1 MQKKIGIL
9 GFGVV
14 GKSVLNFIQNFK
26 QEKKLLKLNQ
36 DTVDLSSTKLDV
48 WDQKTIELPITQ
60 HLNAQDI
67 NAQSLNARDVE
78 FFDPAISSMKNFIEL
93 HDYIIPS
100 PGVNLNDFY
109 SYSPKF
115 VCELDVFS
123 TYFKKPVVAVTGSLG
138 KTTTTK
144 LFAQLL
150 SKIKPTEKIKP
161 SDIAGSSLKESLYS
175 GSGLKPFVGGNIGLG
190 MLEAIAQQDS
200 YDMGVLELSSFQ
212 LEFSKSFAPTL
223 AILMNC
229 YPNHLD
235 RHKSF
240 KDYFDAKFNL
250 FRYQTED
257 QFALFPWHVLQG
269 DAGKLFAEQVA
280 KLKSNLCFISDTP
293 VDTSLPTSVLSQAGL
308 SKTGTLKPYKIFYKQ
323 DNKLVLFDSVFCH
336 GAVSAEALCE
346 GRRFDPASHV
356 LFDLSILP
364 EVTFIQNWILIVSG
378 LYLLGADMS
387 ELQNLFE
394 KQGKDF
400 VIDDHHHRVEYFATI
415 KGVKFY
421 DDSKATVIQSTLAA
435 IKSLINKGSVI
446 LILGGL
452 NKGVD
457 RSPIISELAQIKE
470 LKKVYCYG
478 PACSD
483 FGSASCNLGS
493 LEEILQDIQ
502 TIMQPGDQVLFSPSG
517 TSFDFYQNYKHRGQV
532 FKDLVLRLAA

>member
-26 QEKKLLKLNQ
+26 QEKKILNLNQ
-36 DTVDLSSTKLDV
+36 HPVDLNSTKFDV
-48 WDQKTIELPITQ
+48 WDQKRFDLPIKQ
-60 HLNAQDI
+60 DLNKK
-67 NAQSLNARDVE
+67 DVGV
-78 FFDPAISSMKNFIEL
+78 FDPSAVIMKDFIDQ

-109 SYSPKF
+109 SSSQKF
-115 VCELDVFS
+115 ICELDIFS
-123 TYFKKPVVAVTGSLG
+123 TYFKKPVVAITGSLG

-150 SKIKPTEKIKP
+150 SKIRQSNNIKTANSAQISNKP
-161 SDIAGSSLKESLYS
+161 SDIAGSGIKKLFYS
-175 GSGLKPFVGGNIGLG
+175 GSGLNPFVGGNIGLG
-190 MLEAIAQQDS
+190 MLEAIQQQES
-200 YDMGVLELSSFQ
+200 YDVGVLELSSFQ
-212 LEFSKSFAPTL
+212 LEFSKSFAPDL

-250 FRYQTED
+250 FKYQTEK
-257 QFALFPWHVLQG
+257 QFTLLPWHILQG
-269 DAGKLFAEQVA
+269 DSNLLFVEQA
-280 KLKSNLCFISDTP
+280 KILKSNLCFISDSP
-293 VDTSLPTSVLSQAGL
+293 VEYSFPADVLFLAGI
-308 SKTGTLKPYKIFYKQ
+308 LKPYKIFYKQ
-323 DNKLVLFDSVFCH
+323 DNKLVLFDSF
-336 GAVSAEALCE
+336 SNQTIQ
-346 GRRFDPASHV
+346 

-364 EVTFIQNWILIVSG
+364 DVTFVQNWILIISG
-378 LYLLGADMS
+378 LYLLGADLS
-387 ELQNLFE
+387 ELQNFFE
-394 KQGKDF
+394 QDGKDF
-400 VIDDHHHRVEYFATI
+400 VIDDHHHRVEHFATV

-435 IKSLINKGSVI
+435 VKSLIDRGPVL

-457 RSPIISELAQIKE
+457 RSPIIKELEQTNG

-478 PACSD
+478 PSCSD
-483 FGSASCNLGS
+483 FGLASCNFGS
-493 LEEILQDIQ
+493 LEEILQDV
-502 TIMQPGDQVLFSPSG
+502 TNIMQPGDQVLFSPSG

-532 FKDLVLRLAA
+532 FKDLVLKLK